1 MNGTESRVVSRRE
14 IMALGG
20 ISSQLLSTWKRRH
33 ADFPRARLSEE
44 GEFYVL
50 AEVTEWLKDRPIP
63 PASLERDDEP
73 PGSTYAD
80 RIARKSRTRAPS
92 RSRQPVTSEGSARAG
107 SSHVNTLT
115 ELYGPLAERVSGGES
130 STEYLQ
136 LLLGAVF
143 VRARDPESWGKIS
156 RLAENA
162 VAQPQTDPATLLGAV
177 ASVIDRVMRERG
189 VLPGVGPVFTR
200 LRPTAVGDV
209 AQVLRTCGDLD
220 RSAFP
225 GLLDRF
231 ALWSPRVNN
240 EFVTPAG
247 IVELVTAIVLGDV
260 AGGFCC
266 HDPYMRF
273 GEFLSGAAAGAQ
285 NVTVSGVGRDNAQLR
300 VAGMGSALHGADV
313 TGLLQS
319 VAAPLGSSV
328 NQPVGVDFVMTNPPF
343 NQKTSGEWHRPIGE
357 WPDEEAGEQSSP
369 ASKEGWPFGKPP
381 NKNGNLAWLQHVYAS
396 LKVDGGR
403 AGVVMPNQAGTSE
416 DPLEMPIRE
425 AMIKAG
431 VVECVIA
438 LPAGLFATTP
448 VPVSIWI
455 LTRSKKVRDSVLLID
470 ARSVGEKGSGQRHL
484 SEHDILTIVNF
495 HREWASG
502 RTEVGSMDFGRGNIA
517 LAVGRD
523 EIVARGNSLSPA
535 DYRLIPGA
543 PTAANMEPLGE
554 LCDFRAGPS
563 NDIVK
568 TLDIVE
574 DGVALIAPA
583 QLRHRRVV
591 ADHARRVSH
600 ADAHRLE
607 RFSVEASDILCVRTG
622 TLGPC
627 AIVDSGCAGVLFSTG
642 LIRLRIKAVEVIDP
656 QYLIAFLSL
665 PSTVAWIENKA
676 AGTSIPSI
684 SSSTLKKLSVPLPS
698 LDEQRR
704 IGAEVAAEDEEIALL
719 HQKVQDLDRRRV
731 DTAAALFARL
741 SRG

>member
-1 MNGTESRVVSRRE
+1 MNIPASGVVSRRE

-20 ISSQLLSTWKRRH
+20 ISSQLLSIWKRRH
-33 ADFPRARLSEE
+33 ADFPRARSSEG

-50 AEVTEWLKDRPIP
+50 AEVVEWLKDRTIP
-63 PASLERDDEP
+63 PVSLVPDDEQ
-73 PGSTYAD
+73 PGTTYAD
-80 RIARKSRTRAPS
+80 RIARNSRTRLPS
-92 RSRQPVTSEGSARAG
+92 RPRRPVTSEGSARADSG
-107 SSHVNTLT
+107 HANTLT

-143 VRARDPESWGKIS
+143 VRVLDPESWGKIS
-156 RLAENA
+156 YLAENA

-177 ASVIDRVMRERG
+177 ASVVDRVMRERG
-189 VLPGVGPVFTR
+189 VLPGLGPVFAR

-220 RSAFP
+220 RSAFAA
-225 GLLDRF
+225 LLDRF

-247 IVELVTAIVLGDV
+247 VVELVTATVLGDAA
-260 AGGFCC
+260 AGFRC

-273 GEFLSGAAAGAQ
+273 GEFLSGAAAGAE
-285 NVTVSGVGRDNAQLR
+285 NVTVSGVGRDCGQLR
-300 VAGMGSALHGADV
+300 VAGMGSALHDADV
-313 TGLLQS
+313 AGLHQG
-319 VAAPLGSSV
+319 VAGPLGGSV

-343 NQKTSGEWHRPIGE
+343 NQKAFGAWPTPNGGFFFGE
-357 WPDEEAGEQSSP
+357 
-369 ASKEGWPFGKPP
+369 PP
-381 NKNGNLAWLQHVYAS
+381 KKNGNFAWLQHVYAS
-396 LKVDGGR
+396 LREDGGR

-416 DPLEMPIRE
+416 DPLEAPIRE

-470 ARSVGEKGSGQRHL
+470 ARSVGEKRSGQRHL
-484 SEHDILTIVNF
+484 SEHDIQTIVSC
-495 HREWASG
+495 HREWAAG
-502 RTEVGSMDFGRGNIA
+502 RTEVESMDLGRGNIA

-523 EIVARGNSLSPA
+523 EIMARGNSLSPA

-543 PTAANMEPLGE
+543 PTAATMEPLGK
-554 LCDFRAGPS
+554 LCEFTAGPS
-563 NDIVK
+563 NAIVK
-568 TLDIVE
+568 TLDTVK

-583 QLRHRRVV
+583 QLRHRRVA
-591 ADHARRVSH
+591 ADHARRVAH
-600 ADAHRLE
+600 ADADRLE
-607 RFSVEASDILCVRTG
+607 RFSVRTSDILCVRTG

-627 AIVDSGCAGVLFSTG
+627 AVVDPSCKGMLFSTG
-642 LIRLRIKAVEVIDP
+642 LIRLRIKDVGEIDP
-656 QYLIAFLSL
+656 HYLIAFLSL

-684 SSSTLKKLSVPLPS
+684 SRSTLSKLSVPLPS

-704 IGAEVAAEDEEIALL
+704 IGAAVAASDAQIALL
-719 HQKVQDLDRRRV
+719 HQKVQDLEQQRV

-741 SRG
+741 SRGAR